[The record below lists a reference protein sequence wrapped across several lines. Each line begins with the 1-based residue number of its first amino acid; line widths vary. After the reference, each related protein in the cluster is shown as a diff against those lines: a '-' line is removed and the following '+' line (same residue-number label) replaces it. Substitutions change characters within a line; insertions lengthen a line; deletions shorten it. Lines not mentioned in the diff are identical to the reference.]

1 MTHAISKKRV
11 ILVTGPPNNGR
22 EEYILAALP
31 DLQKVGKVGYYHVFD
46 YMQRLARSC
55 GIPNLTREKVFE
67 VAKSKLDEIR
77 DKSFFQ
83 VVKDVRSSTN
93 DIDIIS
99 TPAVFKTPIRA
110 DYYTGV
116 VEGLTLEIIKAL
128 KPNLIILFIDDLIK
142 VRAKV
147 AIDPLRRKLGFTL
160 KDLAEWRELSLQI
173 VKDYVIQA
181 KASGSS
187 VEFMIFAKEHPASTF
202 VDLVL
207 GIKPRIYVSY
217 HITGQ
222 DDFKDVQRLISK
234 MKAAFVCMDPY
245 AIKDWQIVKEY
256 DKAISE
262 NKMVVTLD
270 SVDINSSTVTETL
283 PLDETEEAI
292 NLIRS
297 QIVERDLEVIA
308 NVHATVV
315 YHISTQPSYGV
326 MVEVFHSITIVQRPV
341 YVLYPFKVRLS
352 PFFEHYINPEN
363 MIQGDTPRPTL
374 EDQLVTKLIEEYKSW
389 PTWTPF

>member
-1 MTHAISKKRV
+1 MFLI
-11 ILVTGPPNNGR
+11 ICN
-22 EEYILAALP
+22 
-31 DLQKVGKVGYYHVFD
+31 DL
-46 YMQRLARSC
+46 LESC

-147 AIDPLRRKLGFTL
+147 ATDPLRRKLGFTL

-374 EDQLVTKLIEEYKSW
+374 EDQLVTKLIEEYKSGLHGLR
-389 PTWTPF
+389 FN